1 MAAATIRNFA
11 KHATASRET
20 MSARFLLRGLC
31 IGTIRVSI
39 RFIVKRI
46 DYLGAIKGTIWLSIA
61 PPPKVLREIESQSG
75 AWVAI
80 DQATKAGFCYS
91 YSYDCSYD
99 YCCWLLLLLLMLTL
113 VIASTLATTTTATA
127 SAATTAVMSQ

>member
-61 PPPKVLREIESQSG
+61 PPPPQG
-75 AWVAI
+75 VAR
-80 DQATKAGFCYS
+80 DRVSEWCLGGH
-91 YSYDCSYD
+91 
-99 YCCWLLLLLLMLTL
+99 
-113 VIASTLATTTTATA
+113 
-127 SAATTAVMSQ
+127 